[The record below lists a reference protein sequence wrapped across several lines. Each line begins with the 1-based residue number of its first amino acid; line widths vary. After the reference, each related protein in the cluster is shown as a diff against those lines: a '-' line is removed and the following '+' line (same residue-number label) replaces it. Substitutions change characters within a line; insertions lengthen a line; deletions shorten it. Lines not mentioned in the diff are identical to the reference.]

1 MFEPFEMQPIGI
13 LRTPF
18 ATKEATPI
26 QGAFAP
32 DATGTVEVFSEYA
45 AGLDDIDGFS
55 HLILLYVLDRA
66 SGVELRPVPFLDDQ
80 SHGVFATRNP
90 RRPNRLGLTV
100 VRLDRRESNL
110 LHVRNVDM
118 LDHTP
123 VIDVKPYVRRFDSF
137 PDASEGWFSGRGD
150 RPKPPGRE

>member
-1 MFEPFEMQPIGI
+1 MFEPFQIQPIGI
-13 LRTPF
+13 VHTPF
-18 ATKEATPI
+18 ATKETTPI

-32 DATGTVEVFSEYA
+32 NATGTVEVFDQFS
-45 AGLDDIDGFS
+45 AGLDDIDDFS

-66 SGVELRPVPFLDDQ
+66 GDANLRPVPFLDDRP
-80 SHGVFATRNP
+80 HGVFATRNP

-100 VRLDRRESNL
+100 VSLDRRESNL

-118 LDHTP
+118 LDRTP
-123 VIDVKPYVRRFDSF
+123 VIDVKPYVSRFDSF